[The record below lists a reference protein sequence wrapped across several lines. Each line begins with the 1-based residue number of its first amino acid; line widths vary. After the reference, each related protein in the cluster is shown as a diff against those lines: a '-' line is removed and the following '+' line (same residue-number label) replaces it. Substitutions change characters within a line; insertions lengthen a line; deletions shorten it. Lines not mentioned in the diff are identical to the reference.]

1 MNADQPVR
9 ADERSA
15 AVAYRANTW
24 GLNFITFA
32 LLIDIMY
39 RGWFLGEAAWDL
51 FALVIVSGAIT
62 MLYMAR
68 HQVLGQVINWKI
80 AAIGFVIA
88 AVVAAISAFLATNW
102 N

>member
-39 RGWFLGEAAWDL
+39 RGWFLDEAAWDL
-51 FALVIVSGAIT
+51 FAVIIVSGAIS

-68 HQVLGQVINWKI
+68 HHVLGQVVNWKI
-80 AAIGFVIA
+80 AALGFVTA
-88 AVVAAISAFLATNW
+88 AVVAAVSAFLAMN
-102 N
+102 